1 LQAWEKWRG
10 QVTKLE
16 CSAFWIQ
23 CGHQK
28 TRDGLKNLLH
38 IMMGNIKDLTA
49 ATSHWLEL
57 FASHFL
63 YIRPFTVV
71 SLISMHSLAVLINTN
86 VLWIILLV
94 YVFAVNFLNTLVA
107 LLDAQCLCK
116 NVADAVF
123 PVTDGFTCFLL
134 YEFPF
139 IIAISAIPYPLYLYE
154 CPASLLS
161 NDNL

>member
-1 LQAWEKWRG
+1 
-10 QVTKLE
+10 LE

-71 SLISMHSLAVLINTN
+71 SLISMHSLA
-86 VLWIILLV
+86 LLV
-94 YVFAVNFLNTLVA
+94 LMFCGSFSRLCYRCKFSKYAVA

-116 NVADAVF
+116 NVADAIF
-123 PVTDGFTCFLL
+123 PITEGFTCSLL
-134 YEFPF
+134 FKFPSTVSVRAIPCPQDHF
-139 IIAISAIPYPLYLYE
+139 IIG
-154 CPASLLS
+154 CVLLS
-161 NDNL
+161 VA